1 MIVGSKCR
9 HYGVEQ
15 SRWVQS
21 GEISNQLF
29 HIMGEVEDVV
39 KFEIIGVP
47 RNDKMGI
54 IAILGAD
61 EVEGLVYVIK
71 K

>member
-1 MIVGSKCR
+1 
-9 HYGVEQ
+9 
-15 SRWVQS
+15 
-21 GEISNQLF
+21 
-29 HIMGEVEDVV
+29 MGEVEDVV